1 MAARGS
7 SLARKAFGED
17 ADKSLI
23 VTYESHRAAHR
34 YVSSALEEINGVAIL
49 QGPKG
54 SGKTTIINELVPR
67 LKREAPIAVFDG
79 SKLAARRPVRS
90 MLSQFGVE
98 NIPEEDEAMLQT
110 LNNYATQ
117 QARSGAAPILIV
129 DNADRLEP
137 STLSLLNWLSTL
149 DVRGRWAL
157 RFVLT
162 GKERLSRLVE
172 NHSMRHFECRHPAVF
187 TLNPMSKREAGIY
200 LRTKLIVAGGE
211 NSESVFSLDLCE
223 NLHECSRGWP
233 GRLNELAIEAMSQM
247 GDTNGTRSDPVVIV
261 TDDGRKVAEHT
272 VTTRETIIGRD
283 KLADIVINDSYA
295 SKLHAMLRL
304 QENAVILLDLNSTN
318 GTRVNS
324 TETMKAVLHNGD
336 VISIGRYR
344 LTIENLPDVSE
355 EMAEKIR
362 RADTLTL
369 EDPGDIRRSRAMH
382 NIRRLGTEKEASF
395 ETRRSPFHQAGAL
408 RDSTTQAT

>member
-7 SLARKAFGED
+7 SLACKAFGKD

-34 YVSSALEEINGVAIL
+34 YVSSALEEINGIAIL
-49 QGPKG
+49 QGPQG

-67 LKREAPIAVFDG
+67 LKREAPVAVFDG
-79 SKLAARRPVRS
+79 SKAAARRPVGS
-90 MLSQFGVE
+90 ILSQFGVE
-98 NIPEEDEAMLQT
+98 SIPEEDEAMLQT
-110 LNNYATQ
+110 LNNYVTQ
-117 QARSGAAPILIV
+117 QARSGTAPILIF

-149 DVRGRWAL
+149 DVRGRWAI

-162 GKERLSRLVE
+162 GKDRLSRLVA
-172 NHSMRHFECRHPAVF
+172 NHSMRNFECRHPAVF

-211 NSESVFSLDLCE
+211 NSETIFSLDLCE
-223 NLHECSRGWP
+223 NLHERSRGWP
-233 GRLNELAIEAMSQM
+233 GRLNELALEAMSRI
-247 GDTNGTRSDPVVIV
+247 GENTGARPEPLVIV
-261 TDDGRKVAEHT
+261 MDDGRKVAEHT
-272 VTTRETIIGRD
+272 LTTREIIIGRD
-283 KLADIVINDSYA
+283 KMADIVIDDGYV
-295 SKLHAMLRL
+295 SKMHAMLRL
-304 QENAVILLDLNSTN
+304 HETAVILLDLNSTN

-324 TETMKAVLHNGD
+324 METMKAVLHNDD

-344 LTIENLPDVSE
+344 LTVENLPTVSE
-355 EMAEKIR
+355 ELTEEIKR
-362 RADTLTL
+362 GDTLTL
-369 EDPGDIRRSRAMH
+369 DDPSDIRRSRAMH
-382 NIRRLGTEKEASF
+382 NIRRLDKGKEPQF
-395 ETRRSPFHQAGAL
+395 EARPSPIHQPGVV